1 MYVSGDDLGKD
12 MGEVSGKE
20 VSGRFSYIR
29 HANFPTFFLSIYHI
43 TNIWRDKERCME
55 D

>member
-1 MYVSGDDLGKD
+1 
-12 MGEVSGKE
+12 MGGGLGKE
-20 VSGRFSYIR
+20 VSGRFSSIR
-29 HANFPTFFLSIYHI
+29 HANFPTFFLSNNHK

>member
-1 MYVSGDDLGKD
+1 MNVSGDDLGKD
-12 MGEVSGKE
+12 MGDVLGEE
-20 VSGRFSYIR
+20 VSGRFSSIR
-29 HANFPTFFLSIYHI
+29 HANFPTFQPIVNHI